1 MTTVPP
7 PGTERS
13 LAKPPPPQP
22 AEPRLP
28 SPAEDRGF
36 GWRVAETTAIVLGV
50 LLLASLLWF
59 AADVLL
65 LLFGAVLLAALLRA
79 ATNGAVGLTG
89 LGDGWALALVL
100 LLGTGGLIALGW
112 VLVPRVIDQIPD
124 LVDSLATTLGRL
136 EQTLGLGELAQ
147 DVVQDLDLVDVLPS
161 PAGILGGATGLISS
175 TFGVLANVVIVS
187 VIGIYLAADPE
198 LYLRGVQR
206 LVPIGRRERARA
218 LLMELGRTLRWW
230 MVGQLVSMSA
240 VGLLSYAGLSL
251 LGVPLALTL
260 AVVAFFLTFIP
271 FIGPLLSAIPVIL
284 VAFSEGPTTALYAF
298 LLYSAI
304 QMLEGYLLTPNVQ
317 RRSVALPPALTIAA
331 QVLLGVLVGALG
343 VVLATPLAATA
354 LVVVNQLYVE
364 KALGDDRPTPSDG
377 DARPPASEAAAD

>member
-1 MTTVPP
+1 M
-7 PGTERS
+7 
-13 LAKPPPPQP
+13 AKPPTPQP

-28 SPAEDRGF
+28 SPSEDRGF

-79 ATNGAVGLTG
+79 AANGVVGLTG

-112 VLVPRVIDQIPD
+112 VLVPRVIGQIPD
-124 LVDSLATTLGRL
+124 LVDSLAITLDGL

-147 DVVQDLDLVDVLPS
+147 DVVQDLDLADVLPS

-206 LVPIGRRERARA
+206 LVPIGRREPARA

-230 MVGQLVSMSA
+230 MVGQLVSMTA

-271 FIGPLLSAIPVIL
+271 FIGPLLSAIPVVL
-284 VAFSEGPTTALYAF
+284 VALSEGPTTALYAF

-304 QMLEGYLLTPNVQ
+304 QLLEGYLLTPNVQ

-343 VVLATPLAATA
+343 VILATPLAAAA
-354 LVVVNQLYVE
+354 LVVVNRLYVE
-364 KALGDDRPTPSDG
+364 ETLGDDRPAPTDSD
-377 DARPPASEAAAD
+377 AWPPASEAAAD